1 MGPIY
6 ITVSEAIDLM
16 DLPSD
21 TEEQAVRTELEKFN
35 IKNNTQYSI
44 YYSV

>member
-6 ITVSEAIDLM
+6 ITLEEAKDLM
-16 DLPSD
+16 DLPSE

-35 IKNNTQYSI
+35 LKNKTQYII
-44 YYSV
+44 Y

>member
-6 ITVSEAIDLM
+6 ITLEEAKDLM

-21 TEEQAVRTELEKFN
+21 IEEQVVRTELEKFN
-35 IKNNTQYSI
+35 LKNKTQYII
-44 YYSV
+44 Y

>member
-6 ITVSEAIDLM
+6 ITLEEAKDLM

-21 TEEQAVRTELEKFN
+21 IEEQAVRTELEKFN
-35 IKNNTQYSI
+35 LKNKT
-44 YYSV
+44 

>member
-6 ITVSEAIDLM
+6 ITLEEDKDLM

-21 TEEQAVRTELEKFN
+21 IEEQAVRTELEKFN
-35 IKNNTQYSI
+35 LKNKTQYII
-44 YYSV
+44 Y

>member
-6 ITVSEAIDLM
+6 VTLEESIDLM

-21 TEEQAVRTELEKFN
+21 TEEQVVRTQLEKYNFQ
-35 IKNNTQYSI
+35 NNTQYI
-44 YYSV
+44 LN

>member
-6 ITVSEAIDLM
+6 VTLEEALNLM

-21 TEEQAVRTELEKFN
+21 TEEHVVRTELEKYNFE
-35 IKNNTQYSI
+35 KNTQYII
-44 YYSV
+44 Y

>member
-6 ITVSEAIDLM
+6 ITLEETKDLM

-21 TEEQAVRTELEKFN
+21 IEEQAVRTELEKLN
-35 IKNNTQYSI
+35 LKNKTQYII
-44 YYSV
+44 Y

>member
-6 ITVSEAIDLM
+6 ITISEAMDLM

-35 IKNNTQYSI
+35 LKNKTQYII
-44 YYSV
+44 Y

>member
-6 ITVSEAIDLM
+6 ITISEAIDLM

-21 TEEQAVRTELEKFN
+21 TEEQVVRIELDKYNF
-35 IKNNTQYSI
+35 KNNTQYI
-44 YYSV
+44 LN

>member
-6 ITVSEAIDLM
+6 ITISKALDLM

-21 TEEQAVRTELEKFN
+21 TDEQAVRTELEKFN
-35 IKNNTQYSI
+35 AKNNTQYII
-44 YYSV
+44 Y

>member
-6 ITVSEAIDLM
+6 ITISEAIDLL

-21 TEEQAVRTELEKFN
+21 TEEQVVRNELEKYNF
-35 IKNNTQYSI
+35 KNNTQYI
-44 YYSV
+44 LN

>member
-6 ITVSEAIDLM
+6 VTLEEVLDLM

-21 TEEQAVRTELEKFN
+21 TEEQVVRTELEKCNF
-35 IKNNTQYSI
+35 KNNTQYI
-44 YYSV
+44 LN

>member
-6 ITVSEAIDLM
+6 ITLEEAKDLM

-21 TEEQAVRTELEKFN
+21 IEEQAVRTELEKFSL
-35 IKNNTQYSI
+35 KNKTQYII
-44 YYSV
+44 Y

>member
-6 ITVSEAIDLM
+6 ITLEEAKDLM

-21 TEEQAVRTELEKFN
+21 IEEQAVRTELEKFN
-35 IKNNTQYSI
+35 LKNKTQYII
-44 YYSV
+44 Y

>member
-6 ITVSEAIDLM
+6 ITISEALDLM

-21 TEEQAVRTELEKFN
+21 TDEQAVRAELEKFN
-35 IKNNTQYSI
+35 AKNNTHYII
-44 YYSV
+44 Y

>member
-6 ITVSEAIDLM
+6 ITLEEAKDLM

-21 TEEQAVRTELEKFN
+21 IEEQAVRTELEKLN
-35 IKNNTQYSI
+35 LKNKTQYII
-44 YYSV
+44 Y

>member
-6 ITVSEAIDLM
+6 ITISEAIDLM

-21 TEEQAVRTELEKFN
+21 TEEQVVRNELEKYNF
-35 IKNNTQYSI
+35 KNNTQYI
-44 YYSV
+44 LN

>member
-6 ITVSEAIDLM
+6 ITISEVLDLM

-21 TEEQAVRTELEKFN
+21 TDEQAVRTELEKFN
-35 IKNNTQYSI
+35 SKNNTQYII
-44 YYSV
+44 Y

>member
-6 ITVSEAIDLM
+6 ITISEAMDLM

-21 TEEQAVRTELEKFN
+21 TEEQAVRTELC
-35 IKNNTQYSI
+35 IVVTSWH
-44 YYSV
+44 